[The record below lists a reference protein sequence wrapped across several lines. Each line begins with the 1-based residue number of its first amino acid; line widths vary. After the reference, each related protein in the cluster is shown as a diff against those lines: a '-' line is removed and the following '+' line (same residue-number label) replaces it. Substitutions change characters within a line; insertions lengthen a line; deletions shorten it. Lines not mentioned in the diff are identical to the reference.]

1 MNLLE
6 HFIIHYGYLGL
17 TVTLIGGIVGLPLP
31 DELILAFVGYQVY
44 LGKMGYFLSVLY
56 AFAGSAIGISI
67 SYLLGQVLGLPFLK
81 KYGPKIRITERK
93 VEKVQE
99 LFQKYGSLLLFIGYF
114 IPGVRHLT
122 GYLAGIAKLSFA
134 RFALFAYSGAL
145 VWVLLFIALGN
156 RLGYNWLT
164 LHQYFIS
171 YKAFIIFI
179 LFTALAFVFTYGFKG
194 AQTSIR

>member
-6 HFIIHYGYLGL
+6 HFIIHYGYFGL

-31 DELILAFVGYQVY
+31 DELILTFVGYQVY
-44 LGKMGYFLSVLY
+44 LGKMGYILSVMY
-56 AFAGSAIGISI
+56 AFTGSAIGISI
-67 SYLLGQVLGLPFLK
+67 SYFLGQILGLPFLER
-81 KYGPKIRITERK
+81 YGPKFRITGKK

-134 RFALFAYSGAL
+134 RFALYAYSGAF

-156 RLGYNWLT
+156 HLGYNWLIM
-164 LHQYFIS
+164 HHYFMT
-171 YKAFIIFI
+171 YKAFIIFVFI
-179 LFTALAFVFTYGFKG
+179 TIAAFLFTYGLKG
-194 AQTSIR
+194 TTTLFR

>member
-6 HFIIHYGYLGL
+6 HFIIHYGYFGL

-31 DELILAFVGYQVY
+31 DELILTFVGYQVY
-44 LGKMGYFLSVLY
+44 MGKMGYFLSVLY

-122 GYLAGIAKLSFA
+122 GYLAGIAKISFA
-134 RFALFAYSGAL
+134 RFALYAYSGAL

-156 RLGYNWLT
+156 RLGYNWIIM
-164 LHQYFIS
+164 HQYFIT

-179 LFTALAFVFTYGFKG
+179 LFTMAAVIFTYGFKG
-194 AQTSIR
+194 RQTLFR